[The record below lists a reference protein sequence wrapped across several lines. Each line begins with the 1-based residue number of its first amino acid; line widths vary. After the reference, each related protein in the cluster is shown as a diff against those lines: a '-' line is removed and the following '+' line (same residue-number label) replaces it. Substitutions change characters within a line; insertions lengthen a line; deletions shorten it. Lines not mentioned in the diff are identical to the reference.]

1 MWKIANAA
9 RNSIM
14 SVNKKNFSIS
24 ASSMAGFDRKETANL
39 LDHHNHKTRE
49 GLRELFKDPIFVP
62 KYNMSLEEERQ
73 LAYDRLKRICNSGL
87 FSVKD
92 FWTNPRNIFAA
103 HEITGMVDPSTT
115 TKLTVQ
121 FNLFGGTLLKLG
133 TDHHHKILDDIDS

>member
-1 MWKIANAA
+1 
-9 RNSIM
+9 
-14 SVNKKNFSIS
+14 
-24 ASSMAGFDRKETANL
+24 
-39 LDHHNHKTRE
+39 
-49 GLRELFKDPIFVP
+49 
-62 KYNMSLEEERQ
+62 MSLSEERQ
-73 LAYDRLKRICNSGL
+73 LAYDRLKRICDSGL

-133 TDHHHKILDDIDS
+133 TEHHHKLLDAIDRYFPNFIILT

>member
-1 MWKIANAA
+1 M
-9 RNSIM
+9 
-14 SVNKKNFSIS
+14 
-24 ASSMAGFDRKETANL
+24 
-39 LDHHNHKTRE
+39 
-49 GLRELFKDPIFVP
+49 P
-62 KYNMSLEEERQ
+62 KYNISLDQERQ
-73 LAYDRLKRICNSGL
+73 LAYDRLKKICDTGFLKIINRMKIFRQKSSFFFKGL

-133 TDHHHKILDDIDS
+133 TKHHHQMLDSIDK

>member
-1 MWKIANAA
+1 M
-9 RNSIM
+9 
-14 SVNKKNFSIS
+14 
-24 ASSMAGFDRKETANL
+24 
-39 LDHHNHKTRE
+39 LDHHNFKTRE
-49 GLRELFKDPIFVP
+49 GLRNLFKEPLFVP
-62 KYNMSLEEERQ
+62 KFNLSLAEERQ
-73 LAYDRLKRICNSGL
+73 LAYDRLKRICDSGL

-133 TDHHHKILDDIDS
+133 TEYHHKLLDAIDR